1 MSSCNPRAT
10 HRHNLMEKKMALYLS
25 FLNLI
30 GAGPGILDRLT
41 TLVRRDR
48 SRRPRSILFSQSG
61 QAPPRRR
68 YRHDL
73 WRYRIQSVR
82 LVDLSPHLRRDI
94 GLDS

>member
-1 MSSCNPRAT
+1 
-10 HRHNLMEKKMALYLS
+10 MALYLS

-30 GAGPGILDRLT
+30 TGMPTLIDRLT
-41 TLVRRDR
+41 TSVRRDR
-48 SRRPRSILFSQSG
+48 NRRPPQILLSQSG

-68 YRHDL
+68 FRHDL

-82 LVDLSPHLRRDI
+82 FVDLSPHLRRDI